1 MPSMPSACVMAE
13 DNSNFGLNDNLNG
26 KIDESIEFMMQS
38 LYNDA
43 QSSPVL
49 CDFVFYRGFLMES
62 VFEPLNQMVQWGV
75 SLIWG
80 NGDWR
85 FVGSAWYG
93 LIVFLLVGGGIYFT
107 LATRFAQ
114 IRYFGHLWSL
124 LKISGQ
130 GRLDGGISS
139 YEALMTS
146 LAARVGTGNLAGVAI
161 AIYLGG
167 AGAVFWMWVT
177 AILGMATSFVESAL
191 AQAYKVPHH
200 DNVYRGGPAYYIQAG
215 IGQKWLAV
223 LFSLCLL
230 VAFGLAFNG
239 VQANTIAAA
248 NLEAFGIPTWL
259 SGIGLV
265 LLTAP
270 IIFGGMK
277 SVARAA
283 GKIVPVM
290 AILYILLALYVILT
304 NLSLVPSAIGTIF
317 KSAFG
322 LEQAAGGVVGYTV
335 AQAMI
340 NGIKRGLYS
349 NEAGMGSAPNAAASA
364 QTHPNHPAVQG
375 FMQMLGVFIDT
386 LVICT
391 ATAAIVILSGVVEPD
406 SGQTGIVVT
415 QLAMSKFVGGFGVI
429 FVAIAIFFFS
439 FTTIIANYSYGESN
453 VEFLM
458 GNKNAKP
465 ALWALK
471 IALLAMVFV
480 GSIASLPAIWD
491 FADLTMGI
499 MAIINLVA
507 IVWLSPVAM
516 RILKDYERQLKAG
529 IPLEQIRFNP
539 DDFPKLKHEANRDAW
554 QDK

>member
-1 MPSMPSACVMAE
+1 MF
-13 DNSNFGLNDNLNG
+13 DWFNGLVN
-26 KIDESIEFMMQS
+26 
-38 LYNDA
+38 
-43 QSSPVL
+43 
-49 CDFVFYRGFLMES
+49 
-62 VFEPLNQMVQWGV
+62 WGV
-75 SLIWG
+75 NLIWG
-80 NGDWR
+80 NNDWLILNNP
-85 FVGSAWYG
+85 WYG

-107 LATRFAQ
+107 LVTRFAQ
-114 IRYFGHLWSL
+114 VRYFGHMWKL
-124 LKISGQ
+124 LKLSGQ
-130 GRLDGGISS
+130 GRKEGGISS

-191 AQAYKVPHH
+191 AQAYKVPHT
-200 DNVYRGGPAYYIQAG
+200 DGVFRGGPAYYIERGLKQR
-215 IGQKWLAV
+215 WLAV

-248 NLEAFGIPTWL
+248 NLEAFGIPTWA
-259 SGIGLV
+259 SGLGLV

-277 SVARAA
+277 SVARVA
-283 GKIVPVM
+283 GKIVPLM
-290 AILYILLALYVILT
+290 AILYILLALYIILT
-304 NLSLVPSAIGTIF
+304 NLTALPSAIALIF

-340 NGIKRGLYS
+340 NGIKRGLFS
-349 NEAGMGSAPNAAASA
+349 NEAGMGSAPNAAAA
-364 QTHPNHPAVQG
+364 AKTHPNHPAVQG

-391 ATAAIVILSGVVEPD
+391 ATASIVILSGVVDPSSE
-406 SGQTGIVVT
+406 QTGIALT
-415 QLAMSKFVGGFGVI
+415 QLALSKFVGEFGVI

-453 VEFLM
+453 IEFLA
-458 GNKNAKP
+458 GNKNSKTAMMG
-465 ALWALK
+465 LR
-471 IALLAMVFV
+471 IALLLMVYIGAV
-480 GSIASLPAIWD
+480 ANLTAIWN

-507 IVWLSPVAM
+507 IVWLSPVAL
-516 RILKDYERQLKAG
+516 RVLKDYERQIKAG
-529 IPLEQIRFNP
+529 VPLTEIRFDP
-539 DDFPKLKHEANRDAW
+539 DNFPKLKSEANRDAW
-554 QDK
+554 QD